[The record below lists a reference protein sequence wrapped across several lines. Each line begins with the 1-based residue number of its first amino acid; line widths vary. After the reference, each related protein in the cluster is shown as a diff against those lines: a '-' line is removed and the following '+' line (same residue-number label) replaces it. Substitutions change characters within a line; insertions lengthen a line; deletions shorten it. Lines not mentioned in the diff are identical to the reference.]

1 MNIVD
6 KLNEY
11 ITKHQI
17 QQTFIVQKTGLTTET
32 VSEILNGSRRILA
45 DEFLLICTALEIDPN
60 IFRNRS
66 A

>member
-11 ITKHQI
+11 VNKNDINQI
-17 QQTFIVQKTGLTTET
+17 YIAQKTGLAEDT
-32 VSEILNGSRRILA
+32 VSQMLKGNRRIFA
-45 DEFLLICTALEIDPN
+45 DEFLLICTALNIDPN
-60 IFRNRS
+60 IFRNRT